1 MRVGALQFGHSR
13 QFCPVNFL
21 KCNVQ
26 ELCTRVV
33 LWDSRQHHV
42 SLFPINMLISSVML
56 VINSSFLV
64 SWQFG
69 TG

>member
-1 MRVGALQFGHSR
+1 MILVMSGHVSSVCLMRLGALQFGHSR

-33 LWDSRQHHV
+33 LWDFGQH
-42 SLFPINMLISSVML
+42 
-56 VINSSFLV
+56 
-64 SWQFG
+64 
-69 TG
+69 